1 MSDHN
6 VHAALSIID
15 RAYVIHSGKILF
27 EGKPR
32 DVVASDA
39 VRQVFLG
46 ERFKLA
52 SQAS

>member
-1 MSDHN
+1 MTAQ
-6 VHAALSIID
+6 VPIAI
-15 RAYVIHSGKILF
+15 RA
-27 EGKPR
+27 R